1 MWVDCLNL
9 CFFSRLWLT
18 LGRSVW
24 GAPVADGD
32 TVVTWSERVESLEAH
47 IRRLQRALAAAA
59 KLAPKGSAER
69 AEMEDAI
76 ADLSSGGGGGSSSG
90 SGQGNERFDDKA
102 TFGAHEVLKRMDGG
116 SVDVG
121 TLRRRS
127 QAAAQPPTTTT
138 WDEQPV
144 IVVSPPPSSSSSEIH
159 ASHTQA
165 LPPANPSLLPS
176 SSLPLPWPP
185 VATAI
190 AESEIG
196 IEMQS
201 MMDGA
206 GEVADPRAWGVAHD
220 E

>member
-1 MWVDCLNL
+1 M
-9 CFFSRLWLT
+9 
-18 LGRSVW
+18 W

-32 TVVTWSERVESLEAH
+32 TVVTWSQRVESLEAH
-47 IRRLQRALAAAA
+47 IRQLQRALSVAA

-76 ADLSSGGGGGSSSG
+76 SDPSWGGGAGH
-90 SGQGNERFDDKA
+90 GQGNERFDDQA
-102 TFGAHEVLKRMDGG
+102 TFGAHEVLKRMGGG
-116 SVDVG
+116 SVDMG

-127 QAAAQPPTTTT
+127 QATAQQPTTT

-144 IVVSPPPSSSSSEIH
+144 IVESPPLPPPSSSSEMH
-159 ASHTQA
+159 ASPTEA
-165 LPPANPSLLPS
+165 LPPAKPSLLPS
-176 SSLPLPWPP
+176 SPPPLPWPP
-185 VATAI
+185 AATVV

-206 GEVADPRAWGVAHD
+206 GEVADPRAWGVSHD

>member
-1 MWVDCLNL
+1 M
-9 CFFSRLWLT
+9 FSSRLWLT

-32 TVVTWSERVESLEAH
+32 TVVTWSERVESLEAR

-76 ADLSSGGGGGSSSG
+76 ADLPSGGGGDGGSSG
-90 SGQGNERFDDKA
+90 RGQSNERFDDKA

-127 QAAAQPPTTTT
+127 QTTAQQPTTTT

-165 LPPANPSLLPS
+165 LPPANPSLPPS

-185 VATAI
+185 VAAAI

>member
-1 MWVDCLNL
+1 MWVDCLNFL
-9 CFFSRLWLT
+9 FFLALLVDSRPL
-18 LGRSVW
+18 SVW

-47 IRRLQRALAAAA
+47 IQRLQRALAAAT

-76 ADLSSGGGGGSSSG
+76 SDSSLGGP
-90 SGQGNERFDDKA
+90 GNDRFDDKA

-116 SVDVG
+116 SFDVG

-127 QAAAQPPTTTT
+127 QASAQPPTTTT

-144 IVVSPPPSSSSSEIH
+144 AVVSSPLSSSSDIH

-165 LPPANPSLLPS
+165 LPPANPSLPPS
-176 SSLPLPWPP
+176 SLPPLPWPP

-206 GEVADPRAWGVAHD
+206 GEVADPRAWSVAHD